1 MKKVLVIILLVSLL
15 SGCNF
20 SLLRGNSLAIIPIND
35 RDIADI
41 TGNFTLILY
50 GANHSDDLETIAIL
64 DKEGDEYEFEPYAPE
79 FAYKTKKHL
88 PAQEALAE
96 AGKFVSW
103 HHSFQDFR
111 LSKLLDK
118 NGSVTGYEV
127 RPLYYPFDF
136 GLSDV
141 LDVDYI
147 TKGSKIIVR
156 IRLSKSVEEKTS
168 GDNRKKGFFG
178 IE

>member
-1 MKKVLVIILLVSLL
+1 MKKVFVIILLISLL

-20 SLLRGNSLAIIPIND
+20 SLLRGSGLAIIPITD
-35 RDIADI
+35 RDITDS
-41 TGNFTLILY
+41 TENFTLILY
-50 GANHSDDLETIAIL
+50 GANHSDDLKTIAIL
-64 DKEGDEYEFEPYAPE
+64 DKEGDGYEFEPYAPE
-79 FAYKTKKHL
+79 FEYKTKKHL
-88 PAQEALAE
+88 PAQEALSE

-103 HHSFQDFR
+103 HHSFQDIR

-127 RPLYYPFDF
+127 RPLYYPFDL
-136 GLSDV
+136 GLSEV

-147 TKGSKIIVR
+147 PKGSKIIVR
-156 IRLSKSVEEKTS
+156 IRLSKSVEEKIS
-168 GDNRKKGFFG
+168 GANGKKGFFG

>member
-1 MKKVLVIILLVSLL
+1 MKKVFVIILLVSLL

-20 SLLRGNSLAIIPIND
+20 SLLRGSSLAIIPITD
-35 RDIADI
+35 RDITDI
-41 TGNFTLILY
+41 TENFTLILY

-64 DKEGDEYEFEPYAPE
+64 DKEGDEYEFSPYAPE
-79 FAYKTKKHL
+79 FEYKTKKHI
-88 PAQEALAE
+88 PAQEAFSKARE
-96 AGKFVSW
+96 FVSW
-103 HHSFQDFR
+103 HHSFQDLR
-111 LSKLLDK
+111 LSKIIDK

-127 RPLYYPFDF
+127 RPLYYPFDL

-147 TKGSKIIVR
+147 PKGSKIIVR
-156 IRLSKSVEEKTS
+156 IRLSKSVEEKIS
-168 GDNRKKGFFG
+168 GANGKKGFFG